1 MVAATELEPVTQN
14 MSVVYFVDSSEA
26 SQIKLSKFTPH
37 RKLGLNCIY
46 FCSMLG
52 INSYEHS
59 NTNPENFLVSGTRGE
74 ARTRDLRLMSPAL

>member
-26 SQIKLSKFTPH
+26 SQIKLSRFMPY
-37 RKLGLNCIY
+37 RELDLYVYSCGA
-46 FCSMLG
+46 LG
-52 INSYEHS
+52 INSYDHS